1 MPSHIDDI
9 LAQVAVDDDV
19 FTEADL
25 DNLRQEVVRDV
36 TEILMF
42 GAVPAPAG
50 YLPTVHGHAATRLD
64 ALSTQV
70 LHHRDAAG
78 RLARFVTEGPDPEG
92 TLHFACLLSLA
103 GCHDG
108 AQFWWQFSGGAGNA
122 VAAQCL
128 HLHHLSRGEVR
139 DAEFWEG
146 QAITFAGPPA
156 PPAPRAPWARRPATA
171 SRGTRLPKQL
181 HDAVRRLKVD
191 TVEEFGMGC
200 VPHPDPDLAD
210 QVEELADAL

>member
-1 MPSHIDDI
+1 VPSHIHDM
-9 LAQVAVDDDV
+9 LAQVAVEDDV
-19 FTEADL
+19 FTDADL
-25 DNLRQEVVRDV
+25 DNLRQEIVRDV
-36 TEILMF
+36 TGILMF
-42 GAVPAPAG
+42 GVVPAPAG
-50 YLPTVHGHAATRLD
+50 HLPTEHGRAAIRLD

-78 RLARFVTEGPDPEG
+78 RLARFVAEGPDLEG

-108 AQFWWQFSGGAGNA
+108 AQFWWQFSAGAGNA

-139 DAEFWEG
+139 DAEFWEQ
-146 QAITFAGPPA
+146 QAITLVGPPV
-156 PPAPRAPWARRPATA
+156 PRAACVRRPATA
-171 SRGTRLPKQL
+171 SREARLPKQL

-191 TVEEFGMGC
+191 TVEEFGMGRI
-200 VPHPDPDLAD
+200 PQPDPHLAD
-210 QVEELADAL
+210 QVEELADVL

>member
-9 LAQVAVDDDV
+9 LAQVAVEADV
-19 FTEADL
+19 FTDAEL
-25 DNLRQEVVRDV
+25 DDLRQEVVRDV

-64 ALSTQV
+64 ALSIQV

-78 RLARFVTEGPDPEG
+78 HLARLVADGPDPEG
-92 TLHFACLLSLA
+92 TLRFACLLSLA

-108 AQFWWQFSGGAGNA
+108 AQFWWQFSAGAGNA

-128 HLHHLSRGEVR
+128 HLYHLSRGELR
-139 DAEFWEG
+139 DAEFWER
-146 QAITFAGPPA
+146 QAITLAGPPA
-156 PPAPRAPWARRPATA
+156 PRTPWARRPATA
-171 SRGTRLPKQL
+171 TRETRLPKQL

-191 TVEEFGMGC
+191 TVEEFGMGR
-200 VPHPDPDLAD
+200 VPHPDPRLAD